1 MDSPEN
7 VILVHEISKL
17 KTKEELWNPYEWYQ
31 FMRDNH
37 PVHYD
42 EEQDVWN
49 VFLYEDVN
57 RVLSD
62 YRLFSSRRERRQ
74 FAIPPLETRIN
85 INSTDP
91 PEHRNVRSIVSKA
104 FTPRSLE
111 QWKPRIQAIADE
123 LVKNIKKYDEV
134 NIVNQFAAPLPVTVI
149 SDLLGVPTTDRKQIK
164 EWSDILFM
172 PYSKEKFNDLDAE
185 KGIALNE
192 FKAYLLP
199 IVQEKRY
206 HLTDDIISD
215 LIRAEYEG
223 ERLTDEEIVTFSLG
237 LLAAGNETTTN
248 LIINSFYCF
257 LVDSP
262 GIYQELREEPK
273 LVAKAIE
280 EVLRYRF
287 PVTLARRITEDTN
300 IFGPLMKKDQM
311 IVAWVSAANL
321 DENKFSHASKYNLHR
336 IGNEKHLTFGKGP
349 HFCLG
354 APLARLEAEI
364 ALSTFINAFEKI
376 ELSPS
381 FNLERCILKNEQT
394 LKYLPIR
401 LKTQ

>member
-1 MDSPEN
+1 MASPEN

-17 KTKEELWNPYEWYQ
+17 KTKEELWNPYEWYRL
-31 FMRDNH
+31 MRDNH

-49 VFLYEDVN
+49 VFLYDDVN

-74 FAIPPLETRIN
+74 FSIPPLETRIN

-123 LVKNIKKYDEV
+123 LVQHIEKCSEV
-134 NIVNQFAAPLPVTVI
+134 NIVEQFAAPLPVTVI
-149 SDLLGVPTTDRKQIK
+149 SDLLGAPTTDRKKIK

-262 GIYQELREEPK
+262 GIYEELRKEPN
-273 LVAKAIE
+273 LISKAIE

-287 PVTLARRITEDTN
+287 PVTLARRITGDTN
-300 IFGPLMKKDQM
+300 IFGSLMKKDQM

-321 DENKFSHASKYNLHR
+321 DEKKFSQASQFNVHR
-336 IGNEKHLTFGKGP
+336 TGNEKHLTFGKGP

-364 ALSTFINAFEKI
+364 ALTTFINAFEKI

-381 FNLERCILKNEQT
+381 FCLEKCILENEQT

-401 LKTQ
+401 LKAK

>member
-17 KTKEELWNPYEWYQ
+17 KTKEELWNPYGWYQ
-31 FMRDNH
+31 FMRDNY

-62 YRLFSSRRERRQ
+62 YRLFSSSRERRQ

-237 LLAAGNETTTN
+237 LLAGGNETTTN

>member
-17 KTKEELWNPYEWYQ
+17 KTKEELWNPYGWYQ
-31 FMRDNH
+31 LMRDNH

-85 INSTDP
+85 INSSDP

-206 HLTDDIISD
+206 HLTDDIMSD

>member
-17 KTKEELWNPYEWYQ
+17 KTKEELWNPYGWYQ

-37 PVHYD
+37 QVHYD

-91 PEHRNVRSIVSKA
+91 PKHRNVRSIVSKA

-149 SDLLGVPTTDRKQIK
+149 SDL
-164 EWSDILFM
+164 
-172 PYSKEKFNDLDAE
+172 
-185 KGIALNE
+185 
-192 FKAYLLP
+192 
-199 IVQEKRY
+199 
-206 HLTDDIISD
+206 
-215 LIRAEYEG
+215 
-223 ERLTDEEIVTFSLG
+223 
-237 LLAAGNETTTN
+237 
-248 LIINSFYCF
+248 
-257 LVDSP
+257 
-262 GIYQELREEPK
+262 
-273 LVAKAIE
+273 
-280 EVLRYRF
+280 
-287 PVTLARRITEDTN
+287 
-300 IFGPLMKKDQM
+300 
-311 IVAWVSAANL
+311 
-321 DENKFSHASKYNLHR
+321 
-336 IGNEKHLTFGKGP
+336 
-349 HFCLG
+349 
-354 APLARLEAEI
+354 
-364 ALSTFINAFEKI
+364 
-376 ELSPS
+376 
-381 FNLERCILKNEQT
+381 
-394 LKYLPIR
+394 
-401 LKTQ
+401 

>member
-1 MDSPEN
+1 MASPEN

-37 PVHYD
+37 PVYYD

-49 VFLYEDVN
+49 VFLYDDVN

-104 FTPRSLE
+104 FTPRSIE
-111 QWKPRIQAIADE
+111 QWKPRIQSIANE
-123 LVKNIKKYDEV
+123 LVQNIGKYSEV
-134 NIVNQFAAPLPVTVI
+134 NIVEEFAAPLPVTVI
-149 SDLLGVPTTDRKQIK
+149 SDLLGVPTTDRKKIK
-164 EWSDILFM
+164 KWSDILFM
-172 PYSKEKFNDLDAE
+172 PYSKEKFNDLDVE

-192 FKAYLLP
+192 FKTYLLP

-262 GIYQELREEPK
+262 GTYEELRKEPT
-273 LVAKAIE
+273 LISKAIE

-300 IFGPLMKKDQM
+300 IFGPFMKKDQM
-311 IVAWVSAANL
+311 IVAWVSAANV
-321 DENKFSHASKYNLHR
+321 DEKKFLQASEFNLHR

-364 ALSTFINAFEKI
+364 ALTTFVNVFEKI

-381 FNLERCILKNEQT
+381 FNLEKCILENEQT
-394 LKYLPIR
+394 LKYLPIL
-401 LKTQ
+401 LKTR

>member
-1 MDSPEN
+1 MEC
-7 VILVHEISKL
+7 
-17 KTKEELWNPYEWYQ
+17 
-31 FMRDNH
+31 
-37 PVHYD
+37 
-42 EEQDVWN
+42 
-49 VFLYEDVN
+49 FLYDDVN

-104 FTPRSLE
+104 FTPRSIE
-111 QWKPRIQAIADE
+111 QWKPRIQSIANE
-123 LVKNIKKYDEV
+123 LVQHIGKYSEV
-134 NIVNQFAAPLPVTVI
+134 NIVEEFAAPLPVTVI
-149 SDLLGVPTTDRKQIK
+149 SDLLGVPTTDRKKIK

-172 PYSKEKFNDLDAE
+172 PYSKEKFNDLDVE

-192 FKAYLLP
+192 FKTYLLP

-262 GIYQELREEPK
+262 GIYEELRKEPT
-273 LVAKAIE
+273 LISKAIE

-287 PVTLARRITEDTN
+287 PVTLARRITEDTT

-311 IVAWVSAANL
+311 IVAWVSAANV
-321 DENKFSHASKYNLHR
+321 DEKKFLQASEFNLHR

-364 ALSTFINAFEKI
+364 ALKTFINAFEKI
-376 ELSPS
+376 ELSSS
-381 FNLERCILKNEQT
+381 FNLEKCILENEQT
-394 LKYLPIR
+394 LKFLPIS
-401 LKTQ
+401 LKLQ

>member
-17 KTKEELWNPYEWYQ
+17 KTKEELWNPYGWYQ

-37 PVHYD
+37 QVHYD

-149 SDLLGVPTTDRKQIK
+149 SDLLGVPATDRKQIK

>member
-1 MDSPEN
+1 MASPEN

-17 KTKEELWNPYEWYQ
+17 KTKEELWNSYEWYQ

-37 PVHYD
+37 SVHYD

-49 VFLYEDVN
+49 VFLYDDVN

-91 PEHRNVRSIVSKA
+91 PEHRNVRSIVSNA

-111 QWKPRIQAIADE
+111 QWKPRIQSIANE
-123 LVKNIKKYDEV
+123 LVEHIGKYSEV
-134 NIVNQFAAPLPVTVI
+134 NIVEEFAAPLPVTVI
-149 SDLLGVPTTDRKQIK
+149 SDLLGVPTTDRKKIK

-172 PYSKEKFNDLDAE
+172 PYSKEKFNDLDVE

-199 IVQEKRY
+199 IVQDKRY
-206 HLTDDIISD
+206 HLIDDIISD

-262 GIYQELREEPK
+262 GTYKELREKPQ
-273 LVAKAIE
+273 LISKAIE

-300 IFGPLMKKDQM
+300 IFGPFMKKDQM

-321 DENKFSHASKYNLHR
+321 DEKKFSQASKFNIHR

-364 ALSTFINAFEKI
+364 ALSTFIKTFEKI
-376 ELSPS
+376 ELSSS
-381 FNLERCILKNEQT
+381 FCLEECILENEQT
-394 LKYLPIR
+394 LKHLPIR
-401 LKTQ
+401 LEAK

>member
-1 MDSPEN
+1 MASPEN

-17 KTKEELWNPYEWYQ
+17 KTKEELWNPYGWYQ
-31 FMRDNH
+31 FMRDDH

-49 VFLYEDVN
+49 VFLYDDVN

-74 FAIPPLETRIN
+74 FSIPPLETRIN

-172 PYSKEKFNDLDAE
+172 PYSKEKFNGLDAE

-215 LIRAEYEG
+215 LIRSEYEG

-262 GIYQELREEPK
+262 GIYKELSKEPK
-273 LVAKAIE
+273 LVSKAIE

-321 DENKFSHASKYNLHR
+321 DEKKFSQASKFNLHR

-376 ELSPS
+376 ELAPS
-381 FNLERCILKNEQT
+381 FNLEKCILENEQT
-394 LKYLPIR
+394 LKHLPIR

>member
-1 MDSPEN
+1 MASPEN

-49 VFLYEDVN
+49 VFLYDDVN

-104 FTPRSLE
+104 FTPRSIE
-111 QWKPRIQAIADE
+111 QWKPRIQSIANE
-123 LVKNIKKYDEV
+123 LVQHIGKYSEV
-134 NIVNQFAAPLPVTVI
+134 NIVEEFAAPLPVTVI
-149 SDLLGVPTTDRKQIK
+149 SDLLGVPTTDRKKIK

-172 PYSKEKFNDLDAE
+172 PYSKEKFNDLDVE

-192 FKAYLLP
+192 FKTYLLP

-206 HLTDDIISD
+206 HLNDDIISD

-262 GIYQELREEPK
+262 GIYEELRKEPT
-273 LVAKAIE
+273 LISKAIE

-287 PVTLARRITEDTN
+287 PVTLARRITEDTT

-311 IVAWVSAANL
+311 IVAWVSAANV
-321 DENKFSHASKYNLHR
+321 DEKKFLQASEFNLHR

-364 ALSTFINAFEKI
+364 ALKTFINAFEKI
-376 ELSPS
+376 ELSSS
-381 FNLERCILKNEQT
+381 FNLEKCIL
-394 LKYLPIR
+394 
-401 LKTQ
+401 

>member
-17 KTKEELWNPYEWYQ
+17 KTKEELWNPYGWYQ

-37 PVHYD
+37 QVHYD

-91 PEHRNVRSIVSKA
+91 PKHRNVRSIVSKA

-134 NIVNQFAAPLPVTVI
+134 NIVNQFAAPLPVTII

>member
-31 FMRDNH
+31 YMRDNH
-37 PVHYD
+37 PVYYD
-42 EEQDVWN
+42 AEQDVWN
-49 VFLYEDVN
+49 VFSYENVN

-62 YRLFSSRRERRQ
+62 YRLFSSKRERRQ
-74 FAIPPLETRIN
+74 FSIPPLETRIN
-85 INSTDP
+85 INSVDP

-111 QWKPRIQAIADE
+111 QWKPRVQAIANE
-123 LVKNIKKYDEV
+123 LVQHIGEYNEV
-134 NIVNQFAAPLPVTVI
+134 DIVEHFAAALPVTVI

-164 EWSDILFM
+164 GWSDILFM
-172 PYSKEKFNDLDAE
+172 PYSKEKFNDLDTKKE
-185 KGIALNE
+185 IALNE
-192 FKAYLLP
+192 FKTYLLP

-257 LVDSP
+257 LVDAP
-262 GIYQELREEPK
+262 GTYKELREKPN
-273 LVAKAIE
+273 LISKAIE

-311 IVAWVSAANL
+311 IVSWVSAANL
-321 DENKFSHASKYNLHR
+321 DEQKFPQASTFNLHR
-336 IGNEKHLTFGKGP
+336 VGNEKHLTFGKGA

-364 ALSTFINAFEKI
+364 ALNTFINTFEKI

-381 FNLERCILKNEQT
+381 FCLEECILENEQT

-401 LKTQ
+401 LKTK

>member
-17 KTKEELWNPYEWYQ
+17 KTKEELWNPYGWYQ

-37 PVHYD
+37 QVHYD

-91 PEHRNVRSIVSKA
+91 PKHRNVRSIVSKA

>member
-17 KTKEELWNPYEWYQ
+17 KTKEELWNPYGWYQ
-31 FMRDNH
+31 FMRDNY

-192 FKAYLLP
+192 FNAYLLP

-206 HLTDDIISD
+206 HLTDGIISD

>member
-1 MDSPEN
+1 MASPEN

-74 FAIPPLETRIN
+74 FSIPPLETRIN

-123 LVKNIKKYDEV
+123 LVQQLEKCSEV
-134 NIVNQFAAPLPVTVI
+134 NIVEQFGAPLPVTVI
-149 SDLLGVPTTDRKQIK
+149 SDLLGVPTTDRKKIK

-172 PYSKEKFNDLDAE
+172 PYSKEKFNDLDVE
-185 KGIALNE
+185 KEIALNE

-199 IVQEKRY
+199 IVQEKRF

-257 LVDSP
+257 LVDSA
-262 GIYQELREEPK
+262 GTYKELRKEPT
-273 LVAKAIE
+273 LISKAIE

-321 DENKFSHASKYNLHR
+321 DEKKFAQASKFNLHR
-336 IGNEKHLTFGKGP
+336 IGNEKHLTFGKGA

-364 ALSTFINAFEKI
+364 ALKTFINAFEKI
-376 ELSPS
+376 ELSSS
-381 FNLERCILKNEQT
+381 FNLEKCILENEQT
-394 LKYLPIR
+394 LKFLPIC

>member
-1 MDSPEN
+1 MASPEN

-49 VFLYEDVN
+49 VFLYDDVN

-104 FTPRSLE
+104 FTPRSIE
-111 QWKPRIQAIADE
+111 QWIPRIQSIANE
-123 LVKNIKKYDEV
+123 LVQHIGKYSEV
-134 NIVNQFAAPLPVTVI
+134 NIVEEFAVPLPVTVI
-149 SDLLGVPTTDRKQIK
+149 SDLLGVPTTDRKKIK

-172 PYSKEKFNDLDAE
+172 PYSKEKFNDLDVE

-192 FKAYLLP
+192 FKTYLLP

-262 GIYQELREEPK
+262 GIYEELRKEPT
-273 LVAKAIE
+273 LISKAIE

-300 IFGPLMKKDQM
+300 IFGPFMKKDQM
-311 IVAWVSAANL
+311 IVAWVSAANV
-321 DENKFSHASKYNLHR
+321 DEKKFLQASEFNLHR

-364 ALSTFINAFEKI
+364 ALTTFINVFEKI

-381 FNLERCILKNEQT
+381 FNLEKCILENEQT
-394 LKYLPIR
+394 LKYLPIL
-401 LKTQ
+401 LKTR

>member
-1 MDSPEN
+1 M
-7 VILVHEISKL
+7 
-17 KTKEELWNPYEWYQ
+17 
-31 FMRDNH
+31 F
-37 PVHYD
+37 
-42 EEQDVWN
+42 
-49 VFLYEDVN
+49 FLYDDVN

-62 YRLFSSRRERRQ
+62 YSLFSSRRERRQ

-111 QWKPRIQAIADE
+111 QWKPRIQSIANE
-123 LVKNIKKYDEV
+123 LVKDIENCSEV
-134 NIVNQFAAPLPVTVI
+134 DIVEQFAAPLPVTVI
-149 SDLLGVPTTDRKQIK
+149 SDLLGVPTTDRKKIK
-164 EWSDILFM
+164 AWSDILFM

-262 GIYQELREEPK
+262 ATYKEVREKPK
-273 LVAKAIE
+273 LISKAVE

-311 IVAWVSAANL
+311 VVAWVSAANL
-321 DENKFSHASKYNLHR
+321 DEKKFSQASKFNIHR

-364 ALSTFINAFEKI
+364 ALTTFINAFEKI
-376 ELSPS
+376 ALSPS
-381 FNLERCILKNEQT
+381 FNIEQCILENEQT
-394 LKYLPIR
+394 LKFLPIR
-401 LKTQ
+401 LKPQ

>member
-1 MDSPEN
+1 MASPEN

-49 VFLYEDVN
+49 VFLYDDVN

-104 FTPRSLE
+104 FTPRSIE
-111 QWKPRIQAIADE
+111 QWKPRIQSIANE
-123 LVKNIKKYDEV
+123 LVQHIGKYNEV
-134 NIVNQFAAPLPVTVI
+134 NIVEEFAAPLPVTVI
-149 SDLLGVPTTDRKQIK
+149 SDLLGVPTTDRKKIK

-172 PYSKEKFNDLDAE
+172 PYSKEKFNDLDVE

-192 FKAYLLP
+192 FKTYLLP

-262 GIYQELREEPK
+262 GIYEELRKEPT
-273 LVAKAIE
+273 LISKAIE

-287 PVTLARRITEDTN
+287 PVTLARRITEDTT

-311 IVAWVSAANL
+311 IVAWVSAANV
-321 DENKFSHASKYNLHR
+321 DEKKFLQASEFNLHR

-364 ALSTFINAFEKI
+364 ALKTFINAFEKI
-376 ELSPS
+376 ELSSS
-381 FNLERCILKNEQT
+381 FNLEKCILENEQT
-394 LKYLPIR
+394 LKFLPIS
-401 LKTQ
+401 LKLQ

>member
-17 KTKEELWNPYEWYQ
+17 KTKEELWNPYGWYQ
-31 FMRDNH
+31 LMRDNH

-74 FAIPPLETRIN
+74 FAIPPLETRVN

-215 LIRAEYEG
+215 LIRAEYED
-223 ERLTDEEIVTFSLG
+223 ERLTDEEIITFSLG

>member
-1 MDSPEN
+1 MASPEN

-74 FAIPPLETRIN
+74 FSIPPLETRIN

-111 QWKPRIQAIADE
+111 QWKPRIQAIANE
-123 LVKNIKKYDEV
+123 LVQHIGKYNEV
-134 NIVNQFAAPLPVTVI
+134 NIVEEFAAPLPVTVI
-149 SDLLGVPTTDRKQIK
+149 SDLLGVPTTDRKKIK
-164 EWSDILFM
+164 VWSDILFM

-199 IVQEKRY
+199 IVQEKRC

-215 LIRAEYEG
+215 LVRAEYEG

-262 GIYQELREEPK
+262 GTYKELRKKPK
-273 LVAKAIE
+273 LISKAIE

-311 IVAWVSAANL
+311 VVAWVSAANL
-321 DENKFSHASKYNLHR
+321 DEKKFAQASKFNIHR
-336 IGNEKHLTFGKGP
+336 IGNEKHLTFGKGA

-364 ALSTFINAFEKI
+364 ALNTFINAFEKI
-376 ELSPS
+376 ELSSS
-381 FNLERCILKNEQT
+381 FDLEKCILENEQT
-394 LKYLPIR
+394 LKFLPIC

>member
-1 MDSPEN
+1 MASPEN

-17 KTKEELWNPYEWYQ
+17 KTKEGLWNPYEWYQ

-49 VFLYEDVN
+49 VFLYDDVN

-104 FTPRSLE
+104 FTPRSIE
-111 QWKPRIQAIADE
+111 QWKPRIQSIANE
-123 LVKNIKKYDEV
+123 LVQHIGKYSEV
-134 NIVNQFAAPLPVTVI
+134 NIVEEFAVPLPVTVI
-149 SDLLGVPTTDRKQIK
+149 SDLLGVPTTDRKKIK

-172 PYSKEKFNDLDAE
+172 PYSKEKFNDLDVE

-192 FKAYLLP
+192 FKTYLLP

-262 GIYQELREEPK
+262 GIYEELRKEPI
-273 LVAKAIE
+273 LISKAIE

-300 IFGPLMKKDQM
+300 IFGPFMKKDQM
-311 IVAWVSAANL
+311 IVAWVSAANV
-321 DENKFSHASKYNLHR
+321 DEKKFLQASEFNLHR

-364 ALSTFINAFEKI
+364 ALTTFINVFEKI

-381 FNLERCILKNEQT
+381 FNLEKCILENEQT
-394 LKYLPIR
+394 LKYLPIL
-401 LKTQ
+401 LKTR

>member
-17 KTKEELWNPYEWYQ
+17 KTKEELWNPYGWYQ

-123 LVKNIKKYDEV
+123 LVKNIKKYNEV

-257 LVDSP
+257 LVDSS

>member
-17 KTKEELWNPYEWYQ
+17 KTKEELWNPYGWYQ

-37 PVHYD
+37 QVHYD

-287 PVTLARRITEDTN
+287 PVTLARRITEDTS

>member
-17 KTKEELWNPYEWYQ
+17 KTKEELWNPYGWYQ
-31 FMRDNH
+31 FMRDNY

-354 APLARLEAEI
+354 APIARLEAEI

>member
-17 KTKEELWNPYEWYQ
+17 KTKEELWNPYGWYQ

-37 PVHYD
+37 QVHYD

-74 FAIPPLETRIN
+74 FAIPLLETRIN

-172 PYSKEKFNDLDAE
+172 PYSKERFNDLDAE

>member
-1 MDSPEN
+1 MASPEN

-49 VFLYEDVN
+49 VFLYDDVN

-104 FTPRSLE
+104 FTPRSIE
-111 QWKPRIQAIADE
+111 QWKPRIQSIANE
-123 LVKNIKKYDEV
+123 LVQHIGKYSEV
-134 NIVNQFAAPLPVTVI
+134 NIVEEFAAPLPVTVI
-149 SDLLGVPTTDRKQIK
+149 SDLLGVPTTDRKKIK

-172 PYSKEKFNDLDAE
+172 PYSKEKFNDLDVE

-192 FKAYLLP
+192 FKTYLLP

-262 GIYQELREEPK
+262 GIYEELRKEPT
-273 LVAKAIE
+273 LISKAIE

-300 IFGPLMKKDQM
+300 IFGPFMKKDQM
-311 IVAWVSAANL
+311 IVAWVCAANV
-321 DENKFSHASKYNLHR
+321 DEKKFLQASEFNLHR

-364 ALSTFINAFEKI
+364 ALTTFINVFEKI

-381 FNLERCILKNEQT
+381 FNLEKCILENEQT
-394 LKYLPIR
+394 LKYLPIL
-401 LKTQ
+401 LKTR

>member
-1 MDSPEN
+1 MASPEN

-49 VFLYEDVN
+49 VFLYDDVN

-104 FTPRSLE
+104 FTPRSIE
-111 QWKPRIQAIADE
+111 QWKPRIQSIANE
-123 LVKNIKKYDEV
+123 LVQHIGKYSEV
-134 NIVNQFAAPLPVTVI
+134 NIVEEFAVPLPVTVI
-149 SDLLGVPTTDRKQIK
+149 SDLLGVPTTDRKKIK

-172 PYSKEKFNDLDAE
+172 PYSKEKFNDLDVE

-192 FKAYLLP
+192 FKTYLLP

-262 GIYQELREEPK
+262 GIYEELRKEPT
-273 LVAKAIE
+273 LISKAIE

-300 IFGPLMKKDQM
+300 IFGPFMKKDQM
-311 IVAWVSAANL
+311 IVAWVSAANV
-321 DENKFSHASKYNLHR
+321 DEKKFLQASEFNLHR

-364 ALSTFINAFEKI
+364 ALTTFINVFEKI

-381 FNLERCILKNEQT
+381 FNLEKCILENEQT
-394 LKYLPIR
+394 LKYLPIL
-401 LKTQ
+401 LKTR

>member
-17 KTKEELWNPYEWYQ
+17 KTKEELWNPYGWYQ

-37 PVHYD
+37 QVHYD

-287 PVTLARRITEDTN
+287 PATLARRITEDTN

>member
-1 MDSPEN
+1 MASPEN

-49 VFLYEDVN
+49 VFLYDDVN

-149 SDLLGVPTTDRKQIK
+149 SDLLGVPTTDRKKIK
-164 EWSDILFM
+164 VWSDILFM
-172 PYSKEKFNDLDAE
+172 SYSKDKFNDLDVE

-248 LIINSFYCF
+248 LIINCFYCF

-262 GIYQELREEPK
+262 GIYEELRKEPT
-273 LVAKAIE
+273 LISKAIE

-300 IFGPLMKKDQM
+300 IFGPFMKKDQM
-311 IVAWVSAANL
+311 IVAWVSAANV
-321 DENKFSHASKYNLHR
+321 DEKKFLHASEFNLHR
-336 IGNEKHLTFGKGP
+336 IGNEKHLTFGKGS

-364 ALSTFINAFEKI
+364 ALTTFINAFEKI
-376 ELSPS
+376 ELSSS
-381 FNLERCILKNEQT
+381 FNLEKCILENEQT
-394 LKYLPIR
+394 LKFLPIC